1 MLPND
6 CPILVQGIENYSP
19 IALLICEQQEKCQ
32 EKRWYSVKTRTS
44 TIRRSLEEKKN
55 NHYTEDLQKK
65 PYKINTF
72 PGQPH
77 RKLDILAISKGYQNK
92 AGNRMVLK

>member
-1 MLPND
+1 M
-6 CPILVQGIENYSP
+6 VQCKNEDIYNKKIPRG
-19 IALLICEQQEKCQ
+19 K
-32 EKRWYSVKTRTS
+32 
-44 TIRRSLEEKKN
+44 KKN